1 LELTFTTRLSLEL
14 LLTSSS
20 EVVFFFLFLLLFSP
34 FSAAVAVSYTYT
46 IYNFCIFT
54 WSKNLPAIQKIR

>member
-1 LELTFTTRLSLEL
+1 MSELTFTTRLSLEL

-46 IYNFCIFT
+46 IYNF
-54 WSKNLPAIQKIR
+54 